1 MSVSRTQKRRLG
13 VATLIV
19 IGVGAAVAIALAAFQ
34 QNLMF
39 FYSPSQVYA
48 GEAPANHTFRIG
60 GLVVEDSVARDEDGL
75 TVRFVLTDTAQEV
88 PVVYTGILP
97 DLFREGQ
104 GIVAQGQLDARGVFV
119 AERVLAKH
127 DENYMPPAV
136 YDALKAA
143 EKNTGAAP

>member
-1 MSVSRTQKRRLG
+1 MKISRTQKRRLG
-13 VATLIV
+13 IAVLIV
-19 IGVGAAVAIALAAFQ
+19 VGVGSAVAIALSAFQ
-34 QNLMF
+34 ENLMF

-60 GLVVEDSVARDEDGL
+60 GLVVEDSVERADDGL
-75 TVRFVLTDTAQEV
+75 TVRFTLTDTAREV

-104 GIVAQGQLDARGVFV
+104 GIVAQGQLNKTGTFV

-136 YDALKAA
+136 HDALQAA
-143 EKNTGAAP
+143 KKQNGASP